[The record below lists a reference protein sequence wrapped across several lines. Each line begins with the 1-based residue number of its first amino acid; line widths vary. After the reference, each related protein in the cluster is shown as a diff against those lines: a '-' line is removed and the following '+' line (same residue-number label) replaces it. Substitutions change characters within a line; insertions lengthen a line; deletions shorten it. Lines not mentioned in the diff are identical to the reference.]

1 TVSPLVLKLGSPGR
15 IETMGVRYT
24 HGGERISVG
33 HDLAIPDHHALLDE
47 VLGPSI
53 LAGFFS
59 KDALIALGGFCR
71 DVGDE
76 LADIDFALALRDVG
90 CRNVLEPK
98 SQVAF
103 AAPAHRR
110 AILGAVSRGIGAER
124 LFWRHWTREGR
135 GASLLAH
142 PVSTL
147 VDAVRHEGI
156 ITGSLK
162 LLGRTLGLKNI
173 RASVEYESQLL
184 AASE

>member
-1 TVSPLVLKLGSPGR
+1 
-15 IETMGVRYT
+15 
-24 HGGERISVG
+24 
-33 HDLAIPDHHALLDE
+33 
-47 VLGPSI
+47 
-53 LAGFFS
+53 
-59 KDALIALGGFCR
+59 
-71 DVGDE
+71 
-76 LADIDFALALRDVG
+76 
-90 CRNVLEPK
+90 VLEPK
-98 SQVAF
+98 SQIAF

-110 AILGAVSRGIGAER
+110 TILGAVSRGIGAER
-124 LFWRHWTREGR
+124 LFWRHWAREGR

-184 AASE
+184 AASELLGDLEVRGETFSLPASRDEQTVIPARHRPVRQRAA